1 MSSPVEKD
9 VEELYQHMIL
19 FDMTDDRRGN
29 EPHAVPERLMDS
41 FLSSRGLRY
50 QDIASFG
57 TIKHGDESCGVFESV
72 QYINYVADRRYSTG
86 EFARIGKM
94 SNSMRL
100 YLYYPNRQYQLHSN
114 NGQSSQGR
122 GHISPPHSR
131 SPPPPHIE
139 AHNGSPPPP
148 PSRREA
154 RNNPLPPSR
163 RDVVRHVD
171 RELDSY
177 AIDKAIAAKPEFVQ
191 LTPESIQEKVE
202 ILQKIF
208 AAYFPTYYMEL
219 TPFGSTVSGIA
230 FPSSKLDINI
240 EMDIPDMKRLLT
252 ESPSSIRSA
261 HFPENYEY
269 MSNVLQSLGA
279 TKVNYN
285 ETLSSTSFL
294 IGNLRYEYSFNRGI
308 VTKSTKLI
316 EEYIKL
322 DNRVLPFIKTL
333 KYFGRGRNIFAPVL
347 KNNGIRSYA
356 YVVMALSFLTSLEPP
371 VLPNLQNINHKD
383 IRDLCVSDD
392 CATKKMFWETAIHN
406 RIVVGAAARFHDCIK
421 HDETASPCTYR
432 VKKNGSDLY
441 WNSSNKATVGK
452 LFIDFMYYYG
462 YDFDYKN
469 FAVSLKMGGRT
480 LRKDE
485 FKNDMLVIEDPI
497 LSGVNLGAGIID
509 GHGLQK
515 FQQTL
520 RGAFT
525 LLYGGVPFEQV
536 ITSTPDIHQYDCL
549 QGVGARQ
556 PKYRPFLRM
565 KWAPSTKTIAL
576 IGLPK
581 IPEDDRERM
590 CYCDRIKSLFA
601 SYGDVDRII
610 DLDYT
615 VKQLTFTDV
624 KRNVNDIIIPTSF
637 MFEGK
642 KVYLVEL
649 YDSILPSDDA

>member
-1 MSSPVEKD
+1 MRKPTEQD
-9 VEELYQHMIL
+9 LEELCQHMIL
-19 FDMTDDRRGN
+19 FDMTDDRRGH
-29 EPHAVPERLMDS
+29 EPHAVPERLMNS
-41 FLSSRGLRY
+41 FQSSRGFKY
-50 QDIASFG
+50 QNIASFS
-57 TIKHGDESCGVFESV
+57 TSRHRDEPSNVFESM
-72 QYINYVADRRYSTG
+72 QYMEYVADRRYDAG
-86 EFARIGKM
+86 DFARIGKM
-94 SNSMRL
+94 SNNMKL
-100 YLYYPNRQYQLHSN
+100 YLYYPTRQYQL
-114 NGQSSQGR
+114 QSSNGTSGR
-122 GHISPPHSR
+122 DRSRRSSSRSR
-131 SPPPPHIE
+131 SPPLLSHRE
-139 AHNGSPPPP
+139 
-148 PSRREA
+148 PSRHTPPLTQRE
-154 RNNPLPPSR
+154 
-163 RDVVRHVD
+163 VVRQANRD
-171 RELDSY
+171 IDPY
-177 AIDKAIAAKPEFVQ
+177 AIDKAIAAKPELIQ
-191 LTPESIQEKVE
+191 LTPESIHEKVK

-208 AAYFPTYYMEL
+208 AAYFPTYYMQL

-240 EMDIPDMKRLLT
+240 EMDIPDMKRLLM
-252 ESPSSIRSA
+252 ESPSMGSA
-261 HFPENYEY
+261 PQPDNYEY

-294 IGNLRYEYSFNRGI
+294 IDHLRYEYSFNRGI
-308 VTKSTKLI
+308 VTKSTDLI
-316 EEYIKL
+316 QEYIKL

-333 KYFGRGRNIFAPVL
+333 KYFGRGRNIFAPAL
-347 KNNGIRSYA
+347 KFNGIRSYA
-356 YVVMALSFLTSLEPP
+356 YVVMALSFLISLEPP
-371 VLPNLQNINHKD
+371 VLPNLQNINHQD
-383 IRDLCVSDD
+383 ICDLCVSDD
-392 CATKKMFWETAIHN
+392 CATKKMFWETALHN
-406 RIVVGAAARFHDCIK
+406 HIVVGAAARFHDCIK

-441 WNSSNKATVGK
+441 WNSSNKATVGE

-497 LSGVNLGAGIID
+497 LSSVNLGAGITD
-509 GHGLQK
+509 GQGLQK
-515 FQQTL
+515 FQHTL

-525 LLYGGVPFEQV
+525 LLYGGVPYDQV
-536 ITSTPDIHQYDCL
+536 ITNTPDIHQYDCL
-549 QGVGARQ
+549 QGVGAKR

-581 IPEDDRERM
+581 IPEADRERV
-590 CYCDRIKSLFA
+590 CYCDRIKQLFA

-624 KRNVNDIIIPTSF
+624 RRNVNDIIIPTSF

-649 YDSILPSDDA
+649 YDSVLPPSA